1 MEQLFV
7 SAAYVSNSCSPLS
20 GFAWKYCTNF
30 MRKIVAIP
38 LALWAA
44 PALAQGTEP
53 PSVVDGD
60 GQSQTIQV
68 ATDGADLAGAL
79 RTDIVVTA
87 PRLRG
92 QVDTAE
98 APIAT
103 LNEAD
108 IQATGASSIAELL
121 TRISPQTGSGRGRGG
136 GGGTPVVLVNG
147 QRVTNF
153 RELRNFPPEAIRR
166 VEILPESV
174 ALKYGFPPD
183 SRVVNL
189 ILKPKFRSR
198 SVEASYA
205 VPTLGGFSTSALEA
219 SLTRIDGA
227 ARLSLTAST
236 DDTSPLFEAERWV
249 IQQASSLPTV
259 SIDPAQ
265 AQYRSLI
272 GDSRNFGLNA
282 AWTRGIGKD
291 GLAGSL
297 SLSGAASRADS
308 HSFQGLDAVVL
319 TDPNG
324 AKVLRTLPGA
334 LERVSHVTTLQ
345 AGAGYNTFVGT
356 WQLNTT
362 VDGSHSETRS
372 QFDRRANTAG
382 LTSAAAAGTLPIS
395 APLPA
400 LPDAGSDQT
409 ASTVNSLT
417 SLATLIR
424 RPLRLPAGSLSATLK
439 VGYAWSGIDSSDSRS
454 PLGAVG
460 LNRGDLSL
468 GTNISVPITSRRD
481 KFGGAIGDLTAN
493 FSVGW
498 DNLSDFG
505 SLYDYSAGLTWAP
518 TAKLNLGAS
527 YIVNEAAPSLTQL
540 GNPAAISFN
549 VPVYDFT
556 RRETALVAITSGGN
570 RALLKE
576 RQRDLKFSA
585 NWQLPF
591 ISNSNVIAEF
601 FKNRSDNVSASF
613 PLLTP
618 AIEAAFPGRV
628 TRDGSGRLISIDQ
641 RPVTFARQD
650 GSRLRAGINTSGG
663 FGKAAEGGAAGGIFP
678 GGGRGGGGGGGGR
691 PPGAGGGRGGGGGFG
706 ALQFGGGPGGQ
717 PGRWSLGAYDTVQFT
732 SRVLVAPGWPVLD
745 LLGGDALS
753 SGGTPRHTLEFN
765 GGVFYKGLGTFFQ
778 GTRTSPTTVSALG
791 LPGASDLRFGSVTN
805 ITMFVFFDFNQ
816 RPKLIKDVPFLKGA
830 RMSLRFENLLGSRQR
845 VTDANGAVPL
855 SYQADYLDPRGRVIR
870 VEFRKSF

>member
-1 MEQLFV
+1 
-7 SAAYVSNSCSPLS
+7 
-20 GFAWKYCTNF
+20 
-30 MRKIVAIP
+30 MRRILTIP

-44 PALAQGTEP
+44 PALAQTSEP
-53 PSVVDGD
+53 APVADGD
-60 GQSQTIQV
+60 GQSQTVQI
-68 ATDGADLAGAL
+68 ATDGADPDGAL
-79 RTDIVVTA
+79 RSDIVVTA
-87 PRLRG
+87 PSLRG

-108 IQATGASSIAELL
+108 IQATGASSISELL

-136 GGGTPVVLVNG
+136 GGGMPVVLVNG

-174 ALKYGFPPD
+174 ALKFGFPPD

-198 SVEASYA
+198 SVEAGYA
-205 VPTLGGFSTSALEA
+205 VPTLGGFSTAALEA
-219 SLTRIDGA
+219 SLTRIDGP

-236 DDTSPLFEAERWV
+236 DDTSPLFEAERGV
-249 IQQASSLPTV
+249 IQQSSGLPVV
-259 SIDPAQ
+259 STDPAQ

-282 AWTRGIGKD
+282 AWTKGIGKD

-297 SLSGAASRADS
+297 SLSGAASRADN
-308 HSFQGLDAVVL
+308 HSYQGLDAVVL

-324 AKVLRTLPGA
+324 VKVLRTLPGA

-345 AGAGYNTFVGT
+345 AGAGYNTFLGT

-362 VDGSHSETRS
+362 VDGSHIETRS
-372 QFDRRANTAG
+372 QFDRRANTAS
-382 LTSAAAAGTLPIS
+382 LTSAAAAGSLPIS
-395 APLPA
+395 GPLPV
-400 LPDAGSDQT
+400 LPDAGFDRT
-409 ASTVNSLT
+409 ASTVNSVT
-417 SLATLIR
+417 SLATLIG
-424 RPLRLPAGSLSATLK
+424 RPLRLPAGFVSATLK
-439 VGYAWSGIDSSDSRS
+439 AGYVWSGINSSDSRS
-454 PLGAVG
+454 TLGAVS
-460 LNRGDLSL
+460 LTRGDLSL
-468 GTNISVPITSRRD
+468 GTNVAVPITSRRD

-493 FSVGW
+493 FSAGW
-498 DNLSDFG
+498 NNLSDFG
-505 SLYDYSAGLTWAP
+505 SLYDWSAGLTWAP

-556 RRETALVAITSGGN
+556 RGETALVAIIAGGN
-570 RALLKE
+570 SALLKE

-591 ISNSNVIAEF
+591 ISNSSLIVEY

-628 TRDGSGRLISIDQ
+628 TRDASGRLVSIDQ
-641 RPVTFARQD
+641 RPVTFTRQD

-663 FGKAAEGGAAGGIFP
+663 FGKADPNAAGGGIP
-678 GGGRGGGGGGGGR
+678 GLGGGGGRPGGGGGGR
-691 PPGAGGGRGGGGGFG
+691 PPGGGGGRGGGGIG
-706 ALQFGGGPGGQ
+706 ALVGGGPGGQ
-717 PGRWSLGAYDTVQFT
+717 PGRWSLGIYDTVQFT
-732 SRVLVAPGWPVLD
+732 SRVLVAPGGPVLD
-745 LLGGDALS
+745 LLNGDALS

-765 GGVFYKGLGTFFQ
+765 GGVFYKGLGTFIQ
-778 GTRTSPTTVSALG
+778 GTWISPTTVAASG
-791 LPGASDLRFGSVTN
+791 LPGTSDLRFGSVTN
-805 ITMFVFFDFNQ
+805 ITMFVFLDFNQ
-816 RPKLIKDVPFLKGA
+816 RPKLIKNVPFLKGA

-845 VTDANGAVPL
+845 VTDASGAVPL

>member
-1 MEQLFV
+1 ML
-7 SAAYVSNSCSPLS
+7 
-20 GFAWKYCTNF
+20 
-30 MRKIVAIP
+30 KILTIP
-38 LALWAA
+38 LALWAV
-44 PALAQGTEP
+44 PALAQTVEP
-53 PSVVDGD
+53 PPVADSED
-60 GQSQTIQV
+60 QSQMVQI
-68 ATDGADLAGAL
+68 ATGESDFDGAQ
-79 RTDIVVTA
+79 RSDIVVTA
-87 PRLRG
+87 PSLRG
-92 QVDTAE
+92 QVETAE
-98 APIAT
+98 SPIAT

-108 IQATGASSIAELL
+108 IQATGAGSIAELL

-136 GGGTPVVLVNG
+136 GGGMPVVLVNG

-174 ALKYGFPPD
+174 ALKFGFPPD

-198 SVEASYA
+198 SVEAGYS
-205 VPTLGGFSTSALEA
+205 VPTLGGFSTAALEA
-219 SLTRIDGA
+219 SLTRIDGP

-236 DDTSPLFEAERWV
+236 DDTSPLFEADRGA
-249 IQQASSLPTV
+249 IQQASSLPVV
-259 SIDPAQ
+259 STDPAQ

-308 HSFQGLDAVVL
+308 HSYQGLDAVVL

-324 AKVLRTLPGA
+324 VQVLRTLPGA
-334 LERVSHVTTLQ
+334 LERVSHVTTLS

-356 WQLNTT
+356 WQLNAT

-372 QFDRRANTAG
+372 QFDRRANTAA

-395 APLPA
+395 GPLPV
-400 LPDAGSDQT
+400 LPDAGFDRT

-417 SLATLIR
+417 SLATLIG
-424 RPLRLPAGSLSATLK
+424 RPLRLPAGFVSATLK
-439 VGYAWSGIDSSDSRS
+439 TGYAWSGINSSDSRS
-454 PLGAVG
+454 TLGGVS
-460 LNRGDLSL
+460 LTRGDLSL
-468 GTNISVPITSRRD
+468 GANVAVPITSRRD

-493 FSVGW
+493 FSAGW
-498 DNLSDFG
+498 NNLSDFG

-556 RRETALVAITSGGN
+556 RSETALVAITSGGN
-570 RALLKE
+570 SALLKE

-591 ISNSNVIAEF
+591 IANSNVIVEY

-628 TRDGSGRLISIDQ
+628 TRDGSGRLVSIDQ
-641 RPVTFARQD
+641 RPVTLTRQD
-650 GSRLRAGINTSGG
+650 GSRLRTGINTSGG
-663 FGKAAEGGAAGGIFP
+663 FGKADPNAAGGGIP
-678 GGGRGGGGGGGGR
+678 GLGGGGGQIGR
-691 PPGAGGGRGGGGGFG
+691 AH
-706 ALQFGGGPGGQ
+706 
-717 PGRWSLGAYDTVQFT
+717 V
-732 SRVLVAPGWPVLD
+732 
-745 LLGGDALS
+745 
-753 SGGTPRHTLEFN
+753 
-765 GGVFYKGLGTFFQ
+765 
-778 GTRTSPTTVSALG
+778 
-791 LPGASDLRFGSVTN
+791 
-805 ITMFVFFDFNQ
+805 
-816 RPKLIKDVPFLKGA
+816 
-830 RMSLRFENLLGSRQR
+830 
-845 VTDANGAVPL
+845 
-855 SYQADYLDPRGRVIR
+855 
-870 VEFRKSF
+870 

>member
-1 MEQLFV
+1 
-7 SAAYVSNSCSPLS
+7 
-20 GFAWKYCTNF
+20 
-30 MRKIVAIP
+30 MRKIVTIP

-44 PALAQGTEP
+44 PAMAQTADPAPVADSE
-53 PSVVDGD
+53 
-60 GQSQTIQV
+60 GQSQTVQV
-68 ATDGADLAGAL
+68 ATDGADPDGAL
-79 RTDIVVTA
+79 RSDIVVTA
-87 PRLRG
+87 PSLRG

-108 IQATGASSIAELL
+108 IQATGASSISELL

-136 GGGTPVVLVNG
+136 GGGMPVVLVNG

-205 VPTLGGFSTSALEA
+205 MPTLGGFSTAALEA
-219 SLTRIDGA
+219 TLTRIDGP
-227 ARLSLTAST
+227 ARLSLTATT
-236 DDTSPLFEAERWV
+236 DDTSPLFEAERGV
-249 IQQASSLPTV
+249 IQQPSALPTI
-259 SIDPAQ
+259 STDPAQ

-282 AWTRGIGKD
+282 AWTKGIGKD

-297 SLSGAASRADS
+297 SLSGAASRADN

-324 AKVLRTLPGA
+324 VQVLRTLPGA

-345 AGAGYNTFVGT
+345 AGAGYNTFLGT

-362 VDGSHSETRS
+362 VDGSHVETSS
-372 QFDRRANTAG
+372 QFDRRANTNA
-382 LTSAAAAGTLPIS
+382 LISAAAAGTLPIS
-395 APLPA
+395 GPLPV
-400 LPDAGSDQT
+400 LPDAGFDQA
-409 ASTVNSLT
+409 ASTVNSVT
-417 SLATLIR
+417 SLATLIG
-424 RPLRLPAGSLSATLK
+424 RPLRLPAGFVSATLK
-439 VGYAWSGIDSSDSRS
+439 AGYAWSGIDSSDSRS
-454 PLGAVG
+454 TLGAVS
-460 LNRGDLSL
+460 LNRGDLSF
-468 GTNISVPITSRRD
+468 GTNLSVPITSRRD

-493 FSVGW
+493 FSAGW

-549 VPVYDFT
+549 VPVFDFT
-556 RRETALVAITSGGN
+556 RGETALVAITSGGN

-576 RQRDLKFSA
+576 RQRDLKFSV

-591 ISNSNVIAEF
+591 ISNSNVIVEY

-628 TRDGSGRLISIDQ
+628 TRDGSGRLVSIDQ

-663 FGKAAEGGAAGGIFP
+663 FGKADPNAAGGGIP
-678 GGGRGGGGGGGGR
+678 GLGGGGGRPGGGGGGR
-691 PPGAGGGRGGGGGFG
+691 PPGGGGRGGGGGIG
-706 ALQFGGGPGGQ
+706 ALAGGGPGGQ
-717 PGRWSLGAYDTVQFT
+717 PGRWSLGVYDTVQFT
-732 SRVLVAPGWPVLD
+732 SRVLVAPGGPVLD

-765 GGVFYKGLGTFFQ
+765 GGVFYKGLGTFIQ
-778 GTRTSPTTVSALG
+778 GSWISPTTVAASG
-791 LPGASDLRFGSVTN
+791 LPGTSDLRFGSVTN

-816 RPKLIKDVPFLKGA
+816 RPKLIKNVPFLKGA
-830 RMSLRFENLLGSRQR
+830 RVSLRFENVLGSRQR
-845 VTDANGAVPL
+845 VTDTSGAVPL